1 MRFASPPTPRGETPA
16 QPTGRRASS
25 KASVRHDEVQIK
37 NPAARALWEKWQHV
51 GFMAWERMR
60 RLHDKLSYLQEMEKL
75 KNFSWEEWRKRFMKF
90 MNHKKSRV
98 TDLFRKMDT
107 DNDGAVPRED
117 FIDGILKTKFPTSRL
132 EMGTV
137 ADIFDR
143 NQDGYID
150 YQEFI
155 AALRPDWE
163 RKGPPT
169 DAEKIDDELQ
179 KEVALCT
186 CRQKF
191 RVHQVGEGKYRFGD
205 SQKLRLVRI
214 LRSTVMVRVGG
225 GWVALDE
232 FLVKND
238 PCRAKGRTN
247 VELREQFTLASG
259 VSQSMTPFKSKA
271 GPGPSESPT
280 SSVSGGPRNSMS
292 AGPITKIKE
301 KTERSIGMT
310 RPSVDYSGPSYEQ
323 DTFSRRAS
331 TQGRS
336 SLTPGS
342 QPGSRP
348 PSRHGSNVSLND
360 SEDGRRGSSARRTSS
375 FRTGA
380 RTSSLRPT
388 PVGFGS
394 GVPRKTSTPA
404 NGSRNR
410 TDSNSSTDRTPMS
423 NRTRTPSGSGSRIPR
438 TGSGVGSGLRQ
449 KTTSSTTSYSADGS
463 RFSASTDLRSA
474 VDSHRAWQQQTQ

>member
-1 MRFASPPTPRGETPA
+1 VA
-16 QPTGRRASS
+16 Q
-25 KASVRHDEVQIK
+25 
-37 NPAARALWEKWQHV
+37 
-51 GFMAWERMR
+51 
-60 RLHDKLSYLQEMEKL
+60 
-75 KNFSWEEWRKRFMKF
+75 
-90 MNHKKSRV
+90 
-98 TDLFRKMDT
+98 
-107 DNDGAVPRED
+107 
-117 FIDGILKTKFPTSRL
+117 
-132 EMGTV
+132 
-137 ADIFDR
+137 
-143 NQDGYID
+143 
-150 YQEFI
+150 
-155 AALRPDWE
+155 
-163 RKGPPT
+163 
-169 DAEKIDDELQ
+169 
-179 KEVALCT
+179 CT

-191 RVHQVGEGKYRFGD
+191 KVFQVGEGKYRFGD

-259 VSQSMTPFKSKA
+259 VSQSMTPFKTKER
-271 GPGPSESPT
+271 PSVAESPG

-301 KTERSIGMT
+301 KTERSIGMA
-310 RPSVDYSGPSYEQ
+310 RPSMDYGGEDS
-323 DTFSRRAS
+323 FSRRTSSA

-375 FRTGA
+375 FRSGS
-380 RTSSLRPT
+380 RQSSLRPT

-404 NGSRNR
+404 TNGGSNGR
-410 TDSNSSTDRTPMS
+410 TPSNSSKSITNLSNRMRSKSYITPRPSKMIKSTSESNIPVFVGCQSNNTTATSTPTRVNSKTSLVNSRPNSRNTSTTSMAGGPSGGPGMLKSRTPSSSSIPVPS
-423 NRTRTPSGSGSRIPR
+423 NLVRTRTPSGSGSRIPR
-438 TGSGVGSGLRQ
+438 TGSGVGSGLRGSSQSQ
-449 KTTSSTTSYSADGS
+449 KTTSYSADGS
-463 RFSASTDLRSA
+463 RFTASSDLRSA
-474 VDSHRAWQQQTQ
+474 VESHRSWQQSST